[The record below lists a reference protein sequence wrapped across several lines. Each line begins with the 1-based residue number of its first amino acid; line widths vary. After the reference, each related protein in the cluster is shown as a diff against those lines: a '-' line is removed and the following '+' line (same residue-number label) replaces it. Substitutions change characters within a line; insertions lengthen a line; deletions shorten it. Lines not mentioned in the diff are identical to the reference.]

1 MGCIII
7 IRKSLDDPLILTMH
21 IRWVWQLS
29 KTASSLGLQ
38 PITHET
44 IRMRDEYRTFWN
56 QSNLL
61 ALEDFA
67 SKMEGDRAA
76 EVEALLM
83 RVGDEFAQGVSLDAE
98 WFCDVWRK
106 P

>member
-1 MGCIII
+1 MI
-7 IRKSLDDPLILTMH
+7 IRQSLDDPLILKTH
-21 IRWVWQLS
+21 TRWVWQLS

-38 PITHET
+38 PITHENV
-44 IRMRDEYRTFWN
+44 RMRDEYRTFWN

-61 ALEDFA
+61 ALEDLA
-67 SKMEGDRAA
+67 SKLDRVKAT
-76 EVEALLM
+76 EIEALLM